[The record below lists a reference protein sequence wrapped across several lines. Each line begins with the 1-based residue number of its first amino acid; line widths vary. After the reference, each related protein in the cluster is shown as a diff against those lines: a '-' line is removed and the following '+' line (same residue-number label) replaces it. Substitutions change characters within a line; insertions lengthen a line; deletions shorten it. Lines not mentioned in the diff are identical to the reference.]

1 MTLSE
6 RGWKCGKG
14 TYRSSLEKYASA
26 KTKDMQ
32 PYDGTDKGYSC
43 QG

>member
-6 RGWKCGKG
+6 LGWKCGKVRARVSTLG
-14 TYRSSLEKYASA
+14 KYASA

-32 PYDGTDKGYSC
+32 PYDGTDKG
-43 QG
+43 